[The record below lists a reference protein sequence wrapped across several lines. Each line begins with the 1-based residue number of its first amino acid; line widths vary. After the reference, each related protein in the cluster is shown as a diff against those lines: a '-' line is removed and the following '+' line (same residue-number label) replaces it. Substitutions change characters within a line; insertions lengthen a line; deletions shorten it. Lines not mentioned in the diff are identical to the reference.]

1 MQKGRRHDKGIVYI
15 FIAVICLI
23 VFFIGFN
30 VINRRGIENKKYTQ
44 IRLSLENKEDNL
56 NQSVT
61 AFSKSEE
68 EKKELDINKVK
79 IKDDDKFFF
88 RILSDSNIYLKLAY
102 EKRYGEDSHS
112 ILGTSIKEII
122 NKINPKSYLK
132 SQFPAIINLL
142 DKGEGDQESVKVL
155 SQNKSSKKT
164 KGEERKVEED
174 DAIILE
180 DIIFVEDPEEGE
192 KGEILETGDDPK
204 EDDTIKGIVVS
215 KPTDIQAISY
225 NRSKPYI
232 LMYHTHGTEAYLPYK
247 ANQYH
252 TKDRRYNVTTVGEV
266 LSKNLISKGHNV
278 KHVET
283 FHDIP
288 SYNKSYI
295 RSLSTAKEV
304 LKQEKNLKV
313 VFDVHRD
320 GVADNASYLNKA
332 KNESK
337 ININGKSVATFSLVV
352 GPDSKNKQQV
362 LNFNKYIKRVS
373 DKLYPGLCKGIIIK
387 PSGRYNQFL
396 SDYYALIEVGSNL
409 NTVDEAKECAKVLS
423 EIIDQVIKGISI

>member
-102 EKRYGEDSHS
+102 EKRYGEDSYS

-132 SQFPAIINLL
+132 SQLPAIINLL